1 MGSGPVDSS
10 QWLSVKEET
19 IFLHDGLIRV
29 TDLAELPS
37 EIGASEQGDAE
48 QEILT
53 FETKN
58 PVELAERLRAVCGN
72 QSNAY
77 ARLLEYRLNALRGL
91 WGAQRQLALE
101 EQQER
106 EGAGDEEALALLKR
120 QGLLQQPEQAPFT
133 SRVGLLLVFPLLQSQ
148 SRSDPALCSITAE
161 VLLGCLRDCQPL
173 SLSKEPA
180 DCLSGLESL
189 LCSWLEDPEPPKQQQ
204 PHLHRQRENAAAAL
218 VALACARGSLK
229 TFIHTVHLLQKQTDL
244 GQLPVADVLYRL
256 LLLEGGPGSP
266 SCLLGSKHNVSW
278 GFEDML
284 PAPDS
289 GAAGSESKDTDLG
302 RCLATDGLYLYTTN
316 SFGKGVSKLGS
327 GLHGTLRGFVY
338 CRNEDL
344 EPGWVV
350 FASGRLLHRPAS
362 FDTKPHQLCQV
373 IDPFTLQVCQIV
385 SMPAHHF
392 LVGNSMSTLHLCSD
406 GTYLYWIWSPASLNE
421 KTQKGHSVFMD
432 VFQLMTQSGLCEV
445 DVLQERVI
453 LTRKEGESSKC
464 LNDLLLSRMSR
475 FRASHSATLAA
486 LTGSTITNTV
496 KEEQSAVNTSCGL
509 PLKTL
514 RKTPMYVC
522 GTYLVMLASPPGV
535 SGSSATRSLF
545 GGSSSLSSL
554 KILAS
559 SLVFNLA
566 DGQFSSRADLIDAP
580 GSSLGRG
587 AQVSG
592 LGACY
597 DALNNLI
604 WTCSSDYMDQWY
616 NPGNQA
622 FHHVC
627 HRLGVSHVIKE
638 PKEEMVP
645 TCEVINQLLHH
656 VGAMCI
662 HQLNVLAASS
672 SSLPIGAFLGKQHP
686 IEVQH
691 FSSICDIMEKAMVKG
706 DTCIIRCILVVFQVV
721 FRFFNPQSEQNRESV
736 RRAGLL
742 LWQLLMAPADQIGA
756 EIQGEVCLA
765 ISSGLNTLYQGE
777 TELNNLLKLVL
788 TEGERNSGLSQLR
801 DVILNNL
808 AMQLQKNRFGS
819 DDDDHYRCS
828 SGSNIL
834 WLVSIWSHRLSDE
847 LLHCILKTVV
857 RESCLLITKC
867 QTIGKDDFQKLL
879 STVPVAS
886 PSLRYLM
893 AVQNHLLSNTVLIRP
908 DESDD
913 SDSSLQ
919 GETMKVQELQAS
931 ILSLAAKILVGCD
944 EVLETLQQVTT
955 ALIKSD
961 IVDRETRL
969 KGLEQVT
976 KATMLGHLLPVLL
989 TSLMHSNLQTLT
1001 LADALMPQLV
1011 QLVLYTSQTALLL
1024 KTQTPLF
1031 NEGATLTGGSLGP
1044 RGKLPP
1050 ADDGLRTLEEREEPG
1065 FLTGLK
1071 IPAPWAAGK
1080 TVETVHPVRDNYK
1093 FKETVHIPGA
1103 RCLYLRFD
1111 PRCSSQYDYDKLVIY
1126 AGPNTNS
1133 RKVAE
1138 YGGNTL
1144 GYGSRS
1150 VLGTGW
1156 PKDLVKVEGDTVTF
1170 SFEMRSG
1177 REHNTPDKAMWGFS
1191 CTVRAQESSEDV
1203 SGGLPFLADLALGLS
1218 VLACSMLR
1226 ILYNGP
1232 ETTREEEACQDL
1244 LCSKLLQRCQWQVEA
1259 NGAISPALTP
1269 SPSPLPLT
1277 IEEDREFTYP
1287 TDALVPPPGLVPG
1300 ACYDLPR
1307 IRLPPGIMGR
1317 LREVSGRARPQFRP
1331 SIKEVIRPDVIEE
1344 LIVSCVIKHLGLVD
1358 TLQSLVNFQYREEHA
1373 EEHDLLCK
1381 IMAETFKKINAME
1394 RQLQSVAELEQK
1406 WQNEVEEAQQG
1417 KLENNSP
1424 FFQDYHFFENKI
1436 KELELLCSLKEVP
1449 LDCSDLENVVLALR
1463 EKFFHEVTSLQQR
1476 PPTPLAKTKA
1486 LVKSLMNR
1494 TELLLHVTI
1503 APHSRS
1509 LTGTPTSTP
1518 ACKSVSD
1525 TKTMTPTVKQP
1536 VFLRSMSAP
1545 SDLEMIA
1552 NQDLEFTHGNQRR
1565 RHHPTSHRSS
1575 SFTLLQSLTIE
1586 DSRDKPTYS
1595 VLLGQ
1600 LFAFIGTTPDQAVSS
1615 SSFLSAAQTRWRR
1628 GSTRKQALVHMR
1640 ELLTAAVR
1648 VGGVTHLVGPVTM
1661 VLQGGP
1667 RIEELTCG
1675 GMVEQ
1680 VQEAF
1685 GETMTSVVSLC
1696 ARYPIACSNSIGLL
1710 CTIPYTRSE
1719 EQCLVRSGLVQL
1731 MDRLCS
1737 LSGQR
1742 DSSSNEKQTRKQKVA
1757 TMAWAAFQVLANRC
1771 IEWEKEEGGSTDAV
1785 HSGLARQVS
1794 SLLTNHLARATECCG
1809 NQAAGNDALQDVLS
1823 LLNDLSRSHIGKAI
1837 LSQPACVSKL
1847 LSLLLDQRPSP
1858 KLVLIILQL
1867 CRTALP
1873 LMSVEDCG
1881 NVALPP
1887 WSYSIHTLDAEQ
1899 QDASDPASRIA
1910 SLLLAKLADYVVP
1923 GCQTLLSPS
1932 SSEPDTS
1939 LTRSSPKSSMKTDKD
1954 VEEEGEAVDGKLSIF
1969 IHKREDQSS
1978 HEVLQPLLSS
1988 SEGRPFRL
1996 GTGANMEKVVK
2007 MDRDMTKSGSCEV
2020 VTEEAVAALRKA
2032 TKWAQSGLIVSVGP
2046 PVETLALESAGGVTT
2061 GDKKKTAQTAVCRER
2076 NSELARTDPIRPFIS
2091 GHVANSMAAEVI
2103 ALLHSLLTAPESN
2116 TAQIWTTTAEKVL
2129 SRALMY
2135 IPQLGK
2141 YAENILESGS
2151 SSGRKLAQLQAIGRQ
2166 AVAALC
2172 ALGGFKETIKIGS
2185 EVQVLGK
2192 GVMGSVG
2199 VVMSINEQEGI
2210 ATVKF
2215 PSCDYRKTC
2224 KASDILTVPISRL
2237 CTPRS
2242 EALPLYKLSIT
2253 EKVVQAVQSML
2264 LPQEGSLSIH
2274 TSLPASGDGSSPV
2287 MAAVRLLAEIRTRA
2301 CLVMAQLLEDSS
2313 FCEEFIQQCPAAV
2326 EVLNLVAQ
2334 ECSPGERLCVVEAQ
2348 CERVRMLYRDCARPP
2363 PPPLQTDRR
2372 QPKEITWCP
2381 SRVFPP
2387 VRACMFSSRLTSVTF
2402 LADPSA
2408 GGGLPRGTFIYA
2420 TSPVPVQA
2428 PSFYWEIEIVSYGD
2442 SDDDSGPIVSFGF
2455 ATEAEKRDG
2464 AWTNPVG
2471 TCLFH
2476 NNGRA
2481 VHYNGSS
2488 LLQWKSVRLDV
2499 ALLPGD
2505 VAGIGW
2511 ERSEGTPPPPG
2522 QAPKGRVYF
2531 TYCGQRLSPFL
2542 EDVAG
2547 GMWPLVHIQKKNTKI
2562 RANFGSRAFAYAEG
2576 QAHRNAADLC
2586 VDLAEEISANFE
2598 VLPFAMA
2605 SDSDNDAGAS
2615 VASDSGSHGP
2625 PCRIAAVATVQQQ
2638 YNSDSSCYYKMELS
2652 YENFVTSGPDPH
2664 PPPIADDESDDDD
2677 DDDIPREDH
2686 YALLVKAWET
2696 KVFPTI
2702 RRRFRNEAERK
2713 SGLDQ
2718 IKGALQLGM
2727 VDIARQTVEFLYEEN
2742 GGIPRDLYLP
2752 TIEDI
2757 KDEANKFTIDK
2768 VRKGLTVVIRCPDS
2782 NNTNSTVVGTALPK
2796 FAIRG
2801 MLKTFGLHGVVLD
2814 VDSMNELVQ
2823 VETYLR
2829 SEGVL
2834 VRYWYPI
2841 EMLERPPAG
2850 SRRTA
2855 ANGLVSLDSSNIQ
2868 IHRLELL
2875 RCEGALAR
2883 LYCRMALLNIFAPK
2897 SPHTFTRLFHIP
2909 AVRDIT
2915 LEHLQLLSNQLLAP
2929 PLPDGTISSSSIL
2942 LAQSLLHNL
2951 QSQNCSPTDLFYQG
2965 NAQII
2970 REWLTVA
2977 ITRALHQGEESL
2989 LELTKQICS
2998 FLQNAPEQFTS
3009 EEFPISESK
3018 VSMDVNFPGAAFVV
3032 VSCKESQLGCRKDS
3046 SLYKAPWVRVM
3057 VYGLGHKVRR
3067 NGQLNLMEA
3076 VCYPLDA
3083 SPSNTGLTPPPT
3095 TNQYPSV
3102 IIPTD
3107 KVHIK
3112 LGVSPPPGTV
3122 LVLHSLPLE
3131 FPLAMAFAEQ
3141 LLTWTMGE
3149 TSECSEDEPDTVP
3162 PSVLLQVVELLGGL
3176 LWSTDLAP
3184 CIKELTFHLLAE
3196 LLREVHHLEQ
3206 RRNPSGLSN
3215 SIALLLNPCLA
3226 VLMALQTE
3234 LRKLYDRETQGW
3246 AAAGGGAGGGGSSA
3260 AGGALALGT
3269 EQGRFSTYFHALME
3283 VCLAVAEV
3291 TLPLNVSGTAIGALS
3306 SSSAPNLSDSSSS
3319 SSSSPGQTPQ
3329 SPSLLSKRKKV
3340 KMKRDRTAA
3349 AVAAA
3354 AASGKRSGTSAGGGR
3369 LSESDSALLN
3379 MAGGKPE
3386 DMLWFHRGLTLLMIL
3401 RHLTNKD
3408 PQGLGVTSDAV
3419 TDACQALVGP
3429 TAHSRL
3435 LVLSGIPTHLEEA
3448 VVRSAIRRACNAH
3461 GGLFKDEIF
3470 IPLQDEDPKKP
3481 KGGGVAAPDGK
3492 VHPETERPPSTGG
3505 NESPDSSSSVTPAM
3519 SVSAS
3524 ASTSQTSI
3532 CSSSQGVSRTASE
3545 LSVDQELLNAPAATA
3560 AAAAATVVPTQQGA
3574 LDPHTVSSQESLDI
3588 SLCSTGSL
3596 GSLGSLGEPLDSVD
3610 TASVSDGGSMY
3621 TVTSL
3626 DNNAVMARPIKG
3638 YAVIEVRSRAKVEK
3652 IRASLFNSSDLIGL
3666 SSLEGEDELM
3676 EITNEEILT
3685 ASSVNQSLFDTQGSS
3700 ALEDYFMDK
3709 SLRGDKLVPGVRD
3722 VLTDIFKS
3730 CVHSEQMLSLTPA
3743 KPVKV
3748 SDIYLSKEQI
3758 SSQTPG
3764 NLLHVFFTNVRP
3776 PKKLLEDQLTQILR
3790 KYGAPK
3796 PNKSKYSKA
3805 GKEQHPSKVVSTKR
3819 PITKPPTKEK
3829 SVLNSVRTALSE
3841 KKPVLKPKS
3850 PEKSRPEDKDVDKSP
3865 AKKQEVPEEKYLTLE
3880 GFHKFAVDRAKQDIR
3895 SVWRAILACGYD
3907 LHFERCTCIDTRHA
3921 QKACKKW
3928 TLEMDVAL
3936 VQYINRLCRHLAITP
3951 SRLHP
3956 HEVYLDPAD
3965 TADPRVACL
3974 IGVPVESLRLRF
3986 ALLQSLNNTLESF
3999 FLPLVE
4005 LRQTLTYQNSIAA
4018 LLREAK
4024 GLVFYD
4030 TKVMVMNRVLNAT
4043 VQRTADH
4050 AAPEIT
4056 LDPLEIVGGEVRSSE
4071 NTYFCQAARQLSCVP
4086 SSQLCVKLASG
4097 GDPTYAFN
4105 IRFTGEE
4112 VHGTSG
4118 SFRHFLWQV
4127 CKELQS
4133 SALSLLLPCPSSAAN
4148 RNKGKHILT
4157 PCPISYAEE
4166 QLLHFFGQLLGIAI
4180 RADVPLPLDLLGSF
4194 WKGLVGE
4201 PLDPDVDLQEADLLT
4216 YNYIRKFENIND
4228 EAELETLCAEISS
4241 QHHSGESPDSP
4252 SRPCCTFTYFSMTG
4266 EEVELCPG
4274 GRNLTVS
4281 WENKDMYGRAVRA
4294 LRLRE
4299 LQNTECMTA
4308 VRAGL
4313 ASIIP
4318 LQLLTLLSPLE
4329 LELRTCGLPYINLE
4343 FLKAHTMY
4351 QVGLMETDQHIE
4363 FFWTALEMFTQEEL
4377 CKFIKFACNQE
4388 RIPFTCPCRDGG
4400 PDTAHVPPYP
4410 MKIAPP
4416 DGVAGSPDSRYI
4428 RVETCMFMVK
4438 LPQYSSL
4445 DVMLEKLRYAI
4456 HYREDPLSG

>member
-1 MGSGPVDSS
+1 MGSPAAASAAAATDSA

-37 EIGASEQGDAE
+37 EIVGVAEPGDTE
-48 QEILT
+48 LEILT

-58 PVELAERLRAVCGN
+58 PTELAERLRSVCGN

-91 WGAQRQLALE
+91 WNAQRQLALE
-101 EQQER
+101 EQHDR
-106 EGAGDEEALALLKR
+106 ESSGDEEALALLKR

-133 SRVGLLLVFPLLQSQ
+133 SRMGLLLVFPLIQSQ
-148 SRSDPALCSITAE
+148 SRTDPSLCNITAE
-161 VLLGCLRDCQPL
+161 VLLNCLRDCQPL
-173 SLSKEPA
+173 SLTKEPA
-180 DCLSGLESL
+180 DCLNGIESL
-189 LCSWLEDPEPPKQQQ
+189 LCSWLEETSASGQQIPYKQK
-204 PHLHRQRENAAAAL
+204 ENAAAAL

-229 TFIHTVHLLQKQTDL
+229 TFVHTVHLLQKQTDL
-244 GQLPVADVLYRL
+244 GSLPVADVLYRL

-266 SCLLGSKHNVSW
+266 SCLLGGKHIVSW

-284 PAPDS
+284 PAPDANS
-289 GAAGSESKDTDLG
+289 SSSSENKDADLG
-302 RCLATDGLYLYTTN
+302 RCLAADGLYLYTTN
-316 SFGKGVSKLGS
+316 SVGRGISKLGS

-338 CRNEDL
+338 CRNEEL
-344 EPGWVV
+344 ETGWVA
-350 FASGRLLHRPAS
+350 FGNNKLLHRPVS
-362 FDTKPHQLCQV
+362 FDNKPHSLFQV
-373 IDPFTLQVCQIV
+373 VDQHTLQVCQIIP
-385 SMPAHHF
+385 MPVNHF
-392 LVGNSMSTLHLCSD
+392 PVGSTMTTVHLSSD
-406 GTYLYWIWSPASLNE
+406 GTYFYWIWSPASLNE
-421 KTQKGHSVFMD
+421 KTPKGHSVFMD
-432 VFQLMTQSGLCEV
+432 IFELIVENGICIANP
-445 DVLQERVI
+445 LQERII
-453 LTRKEGESSKC
+453 LMRKEGESAKSI
-464 LNDLLLSRMSR
+464 NEMLLSRLSR
-475 FRASHSATLAA
+475 YRASPSATLAA
-486 LTGSTITNTV
+486 LTGSTISNTL
-496 KEEQSAVNTSCGL
+496 KEDQAAANTSCGL
-509 PLKTL
+509 PLKML
-514 RKTPMYVC
+514 RKTPIYTC
-522 GTYLVMLASPPGV
+522 GTYLVMLVPPPGG

-545 GGSSSLSSL
+545 GGTSALSSL

-559 SLVFNLA
+559 SLVFNIS
-566 DGQFSSRADLIDAP
+566 DGQFTSRADLIDAA

-587 AQVSG
+587 ALVPG

-597 DALNNLI
+597 DTMNNMI
-604 WTCSSDYMDQWY
+604 WTCSNDYIDQWC

-622 FHHVC
+622 FHCVC
-627 HRLGVSHVIKE
+627 QRLGVSHIITE
-638 PKEEMVP
+638 PKGDA
-645 TCEVINQLLHH
+645 TTTNEVINQLLHH

-662 HQLNVLAASS
+662 HQLNLLAASNNI
-672 SSLPIGAFLGKQHP
+672 PITNFLGKQHP
-686 IEVQH
+686 IEAH
-691 FSSICDIMEKAMVKG
+691 HLSSICDIMEKAMVNG

-721 FRFFNPQSEQNRESV
+721 FKFFFSPQTERNRDIV
-736 RRAGLL
+736 RRSGLL
-742 LWQLLMAPADQIGA
+742 LWQLLMAPRDQICA
-756 EIQGEVCLA
+756 EIQKEVCLA
-765 ISSGLNTLYQGE
+765 ISSGLNILYPGE
-777 TELNNLLKLVL
+777 IEINNLLKLVL

-801 DVILNNL
+801 DVILTNL
-808 AMQLQKNRFGS
+808 AEQLQNNRFGS
-819 DDDDHYRCS
+819 EDDDHYRL
-828 SGSNIL
+828 N
-834 WLVSIWSHRLSDE
+834 DE
-847 LLHCILKTVV
+847 LLHYILKIVV
-857 RESCLLITKC
+857 RESCVLITKC
-867 QTIGKDDFQKLL
+867 QTVSKDDFQRLL
-879 STVPVAS
+879 STVPAAS
-886 PSLRYLM
+886 SCLRYLM
-893 AVQNHLLSNTVLIRP
+893 AVQNHLLSNTILIKP
-908 DESDD
+908 DENDD

-919 GETMKVQELQAS
+919 GETLKVQELKTS
-931 ILSLAAKILVGCD
+931 ILSLATQILMGCD
-944 EVLETLQQVTT
+944 EVLEMLQQVTT
-955 ALIKSD
+955 ALINSD
-961 IVDRETRL
+961 ISDREQRL
-969 KGLEQVT
+969 KGLEQIT

-989 TSLMHSNLQTLT
+989 TSLMHPNLQTLT
-1001 LADALMPQLV
+1001 MADALMPQLV

-1024 KTQTPLF
+1024 KTQSPVFSELNSSPT
-1031 NEGATLTGGSLGP
+1031 GASEQK
-1044 RGKLPP
+1044 GKLLP
-1050 ADDGLRTLEEREEPG
+1050 DERMLEEKEEPG

-1111 PRCSSQYDYDKLVIY
+1111 NRCSSQYDYDKLVIY

-1177 REHNTPDKAMWGFS
+1177 REHNTPDKAMWGFA

-1203 SGGLPFLADLALGLS
+1203 SGGLPFLVDLALGLS

-1232 ETTREEEACQDL
+1232 EITKDEETCQEL
-1244 LCSKLLQRCQWQVEA
+1244 LRSKLLQRCQWQVEA
-1259 NGAISPALTP
+1259 NGVISPALTP

-1277 IEEDREFTYP
+1277 IDEDREFTYP
-1287 TDALVPPPGLVPG
+1287 SDVLVPPVGH
-1300 ACYDLPR
+1300 YFDLPR
-1307 IRLPPGIMGR
+1307 IRLPPGIMIK
-1317 LREVSGRARPQFRP
+1317 LREISGRARPQFRP
-1331 SIKEVIRPDVIEE
+1331 SIKEVIQPEVMEE
-1344 LIVSCVIKHLGLVD
+1344 MVVSCVIKHLNLVD
-1358 TLQSLVNFQYREEHA
+1358 ALQSLINFQYQEEHA
-1373 EEHDLLCK
+1373 EEYDLLCK
-1381 IMAETFKKINAME
+1381 IMGETFKKLNAME

-1406 WQNEVEEAQQG
+1406 WQNEVDDAMHG
-1417 KLENNSP
+1417 KLENNVP
-1424 FFQDYHFFENKI
+1424 FFYDYHFNESKM
-1436 KELELLCSLKEVP
+1436 KELELLCSMKEVSF
-1449 LDCSDLENVVLALR
+1449 DGSDLENVVLALR
-1463 EKFFHEVTSLQQR
+1463 EKFFQEVNSLIQKSSH
-1476 PPTPLAKTKA
+1476 PLAKTKA

-1494 TELLLHVTI
+1494 AELLLHVTI
-1503 APHSRS
+1503 AAQSGITRS
-1509 LTGTPTSTP
+1509 ISGTPTETP
-1518 ACKSVSD
+1518 ACKSASE
-1525 TKTMTPTVKQP
+1525 TKVISHAVRQP

-1545 SDLEMIA
+1545 SDLEMIG
-1552 NQDLEFTHGNQRR
+1552 NEDLEFARSSQRR
-1565 RHHPTSHRSS
+1565 RHVTSHRSS

-1586 DSRDKPTYS
+1586 DSKDKPTYS

-1600 LFAFIGTTPDQAVSS
+1600 LFAFIGTNPDQAVSS
-1615 SSFLSAAQTRWRR
+1615 SSFLLAAQTRWRR
-1628 GSTRKQALVHMR
+1628 GNTRKQALVHMR

-1696 ARYPIACSNSIGLL
+1696 ARYPIACANSIGLL

-1719 EQCLVRSGLVQL
+1719 EKCLVRSGLVQL

-1737 LSGQR
+1737 LSSQTE
-1742 DSSSNEKQTRKQKVA
+1742 SSSNEKQTKKQKVA

-1771 IEWEKEEGGSTDAV
+1771 VEWEKEEGGSTEAV

-1867 CRTALP
+1867 CRAALP

-1881 NVALPP
+1881 NVELPP
-1887 WSYSIHTLDAEQ
+1887 WSYSVPSLNSEQ
-1899 QDASDPASRIA
+1899 DDPSDPASKIA

-1923 GCQTLLSPS
+1923 GCQTVLSPTA
-1932 SSEPDTS
+1932 SEPDTA
-1939 LTRSSPKSSMKTDKD
+1939 LAKASPKNSIKGDKD
-1954 VEEEGEAVDGKLSIF
+1954 PGEESEAVDGKLSIF

-2007 MDRDMTKSGSCEV
+2007 MDRDMTKSGCCEV
-2020 VTEEAVAALRKA
+2020 ITEEAAAALRKA

-2046 PVETLALESAGGVTT
+2046 PIETVNPETTSGLST
-2061 GDKKKTAQTAVCRER
+2061 GDKKKTAQTSICRER
-2076 NSELARTDPIRPFIS
+2076 NSELARTDPVRPFIS

-2103 ALLHSLLTAPESN
+2103 ALLHSLLMAPESN
-2116 TAQIWTTTAEKVL
+2116 AAQIWTTTAEKVL

-2141 YAENILESGS
+2141 YAESILENGS
-2151 SSGRKLAQLQAIGRQ
+2151 SSGRKLAKLQRIARQ

-2185 EVQVLGK
+2185 EVQVLGR
-2192 GVMGSVG
+2192 GIAGSIG
-2199 VVMSINEQEGI
+2199 VVASINEQEGI

-2215 PSCDYRKTC
+2215 PPTNVDGRKTSQ
-2224 KASDILTVPISRL
+2224 ASDTLTIPLSRL
-2237 CTPRS
+2237 CVPRS
-2242 EALPLYKLSIT
+2242 EALPLHKLSIT

-2274 TSLPASGDGSSPV
+2274 TSLPATGDGSTPV
-2287 MAAVRLLAEIRTRA
+2287 MAVVRLLAEIRTRA
-2301 CLVMAQLLEDSS
+2301 CLVMAQLLEDSL

-2334 ECSPGERLCVVEAQ
+2334 ECSPGERLLVVEMQ
-2348 CERVRMLYRDCARPP
+2348 CERLRMLYRDCARPP
-2363 PPPLQTDRR
+2363 PPPLQADRR
-2372 QPKEITWCP
+2372 QPKEITWSP

-2387 VRACMFSSRLTSVTF
+2387 VRACMFSSHLTAVTF

-2442 SDDDSGPIVSFGF
+2442 TDDDTGPIVSFGF

-2499 ALLPGD
+2499 TLSPGD

-2511 ERSEGTPPPPG
+2511 ERTEGTPPPPG
-2522 QAPKGRVYF
+2522 QPAKGRVYF
-2531 TYCGQRLSPFL
+2531 TYCGQRLGPYL
-2542 EDVAG
+2542 EDVSG
-2547 GMWPLVHIQKKNTKI
+2547 GMWPVVHIQKKNTKV
-2562 RANFGSRAFAYAEG
+2562 RANFGSRQFAYAEG

-2586 VDLAEEISANFE
+2586 IDLAEEISANFE
-2598 VLPFAMA
+2598 ALPFAMA
-2605 SDSDNDAGAS
+2605 SDSDNDAGTS
-2615 VASDSGSHGP
+2615 IASDPGTHGP
-2625 PCRIAAVATVQQQ
+2625 PCRIAAVATAQQQ
-2638 YNSDSSCYYKMELS
+2638 YDSDTSCHYKMELS
-2652 YENFVTSGPDPH
+2652 YENFITSGPDPH

-2768 VRKGLTVVIRCPDS
+2768 VRKGLTVVTRSPDS
-2782 NNTNSTVVGTALPK
+2782 NNVASNAVGTALPK

-2814 VDSMNELVQ
+2814 VDSVNELVQ

-2841 EMLERPPAG
+2841 DMLERPPAG
-2850 SRRTA
+2850 YRRTA
-2855 ANGLVSLDSSNIQ
+2855 TNGLVTLDNTNIQ
-2868 IHRLELL
+2868 IHRELL
-2875 RCEGALAR
+2875 RSEAALAK

-2897 SPHTFTRLFHIP
+2897 SPHMFTRLFHIP
-2909 AVRDIT
+2909 AIRDIT

-2942 LAQSLLHNL
+2942 LAQSLQHCIH
-2951 QSQNCSPTDLFYQG
+2951 SQNCAATDLFYQG
-2965 NAQII
+2965 NSQAI

-2977 ITRALHQGEESL
+2977 ITRTLHQGEESL
-2989 LELTKQICS
+2989 LDLTKQICS
-2998 FLQNAPEQFTS
+2998 FLQTAPEQFPA

-3018 VSMDVNFPGAAFVV
+3018 VNMDVNFPGAAFVI
-3032 VSCKESQLGCRKDS
+3032 VSCKESQSGFRKDS
-3046 SLYKAPWVRVM
+3046 SLYKAPWARVL
-3057 VYGLGHKVRR
+3057 VYGLGHKVKR
-3067 NGQLNLMEA
+3067 NGQLNLIEA
-3076 VCYPLDA
+3076 VCYPRDA
-3083 SPSNTGLTPPPT
+3083 SPTNTGLTPPPT

-3102 IIPTD
+3102 ITPTD

-3112 LGVSPPPGTV
+3112 LGVSPPPGAV

-3131 FPLAMAFAEQ
+3131 FPLAMAFTEQ
-3141 LLTWTMGE
+3141 LLTWKLEDGDGK
-3149 TSECSEDEPDTVP
+3149 SEDELDTIP
-3162 PSVLLQVVELLGGL
+3162 ASVLLQVVEFLGNF
-3176 LWSTDLAP
+3176 LWTTDMAA
-3184 CIKELTFHLLAE
+3184 CVKELIFHLLAE
-3196 LLREVHHLEQ
+3196 LLRKIHSLEQ
-3206 RRNPSGLSN
+3206 KKNPAGLSS
-3215 SIALLLNPCLA
+3215 SIALQLNPCLA
-3226 VLMALQTE
+3226 MLMALQSE
-3234 LRKLYDRETQGW
+3234 LHKLYDEETQNWVSGN
-3246 AAAGGGAGGGGSSA
+3246 ACGGSGVGVA
-3260 AGGALALGT
+3260 D
-3269 EQGRFSTYFHALME
+3269 QGRFSTYFHALME

-3291 TLPLNVSGTAIGALS
+3291 TLPINMSVTANVMS
-3306 SSSAPNLSDSSSS
+3306 STSAPNLSDSSSS

-3340 KMKRDRTAA
+3340 KMKREKTSS
-3349 AVAAA
+3349 
-3354 AASGKRSGTSAGGGR
+3354 SGKRSSSRAAETDAAILSIGG
-3369 LSESDSALLN
+3369 S
-3379 MAGGKPE
+3379 KPE
-3386 DMLWFHRGLTLLMIL
+3386 DMLWFHRALTLLIIL
-3401 RHLTNKD
+3401 RHLTKKD
-3408 PQGLGVTSDAV
+3408 PQGLGVTNDAV
-3419 TDACQALVGP
+3419 ADACQALVGP

-3435 LVLSGIPTHLEEA
+3435 LVISGIPTHLEENT
-3448 VVRSAIRRACNAH
+3448 VRSAIRKACNAH
-3461 GGLFKDEIF
+3461 GGVFKDEIY
-3470 IPLQDEDPKKP
+3470 IPLQEEDPKKI
-3481 KGGGVAAPDGK
+3481 KDKAEGG
-3492 VHPETERPPSTGG
+3492 ECRTELEKPIVS
-3505 NESPDSSSSVTPAM
+3505 SSADSLDISSSSSVTPAM

-3524 ASTSQTSI
+3524 ASTSQASL
-3532 CSSSQGVSRTASE
+3532 CSSQGISRTVSDI
-3545 LSVDQELLNAPAATA
+3545 SVDQFQAGLELAIPPGL
-3560 AAAAATVVPTQQGA
+3560 
-3574 LDPHTVSSQESLDI
+3574 LEPHVVSSQESLDL
-3588 SLCSTGSL
+3588 SHCSTGSL
-3596 GSLGSLGEPLDSVD
+3596 GSLGSLGEPLDNVEA
-3610 TASVSDGGSMY
+3610 ASVSDVGSMY

-3626 DNNAVMARPIKG
+3626 DNQPLLSRPIKG
-3638 YAVIEVRSRAKVEK
+3638 FAVVEIRSRAKIEK

-3666 SSLEGEDELM
+3666 SSLDGEDELM
-3676 EITNEEILT
+3676 EMSTEEILT
-3685 ASSVNQSLFDTQGSS
+3685 VSTVNQSLFDTQGSP
-3700 ALEDYFMDK
+3700 ALEDYFNDK
-3709 SLRGDKLVPGVRD
+3709 SIKGEKLVPGARE
-3722 VLTDIFKS
+3722 VLTEIFKS

-3743 KPVKV
+3743 KPIKV
-3748 SDIYLSKEQI
+3748 ADIYLSKEQI
-3758 SSQTPG
+3758 NSQTPG

-3776 PKKLLEDQLTQILR
+3776 PKKVLEDQLTQILR
-3790 KYGAPK
+3790 KYGVPK
-3796 PNKSKYSKA
+3796 PKFDKSKYNKA
-3805 GKEQHPSKVVSTKR
+3805 GKEQHPVKVVSTKR
-3819 PITKPPTKEK
+3819 PVTKPPTKEK
-3829 SVLNSVRTALSE
+3829 SVLNSVSRTALSE
-3841 KKPVLKPKS
+3841 KKPTVKPKS
-3850 PEKSRPEDKDVDKSP
+3850 PEKSKPEEKDPEKSP
-3865 AKKQEVPEEKYLTLE
+3865 TKKQEVPEEKYLTLD
-3880 GFHKFAVDRAKQDIR
+3880 GFHRFVVDRSKQDIR
-3895 SVWRAILACGYD
+3895 SVWRAILSCGYD
-3907 LHFERCTCIDTRHA
+3907 LHFERCACIDARHA
-3921 QKACKKW
+3921 QKASRKW

-3951 SRLHP
+3951 ARLHP

-3965 TADPRVACL
+3965 AADPRISCL
-3974 IGVPVESLRLRF
+3974 LNVPVESLRLRF
-3986 ALLQSLNNTLESF
+3986 ALLQSLNTTLETF

-4005 LRQTLTYQNSIAA
+4005 LRQTEMYANSIAA
-4018 LLREAK
+4018 LLQEAK
-4024 GLVFYD
+4024 GLIFYD
-4030 TKVMVMNRVLNAT
+4030 TKVTVMNRVLNAT

-4056 LDPLEIVGGEVRSSE
+4056 LDPLEIVGGEIRSSE
-4071 NTYFCQAARQLSCVP
+4071 NSYFCQAARQLACVP

-4133 SALSLLLPCPSSAAN
+4133 SLLSLLLLCPSSAVN
-4148 RNKGKHILT
+4148 KNKGKYILT
-4157 PCPISYAEE
+4157 PSPITYAEE
-4166 QLLHFFGQLLGIAI
+4166 QLFHFFGQLLGIAI
-4180 RADVPLPLDLLGSF
+4180 RADVPLPLDLLPSF
-4194 WKGLVGE
+4194 WKTLVGQ
-4201 PLDPDVDLQEADLLT
+4201 PLDPDVDLQEADILT
-4216 YNYIRKFENIND
+4216 YNYVKKFENIND
-4228 EAELETLCAEISS
+4228 ETELEALCAEIAS
-4241 QHHSGESPDSP
+4241 QHLATESPDCP
-4252 SRPCCTFTYFSMTG
+4252 NKPYCKFTYLTMTG
-4266 EEVELCPG
+4266 EEVELCPR
-4274 GRNLTVS
+4274 GRHIPVG
-4281 WENKDMYGRAVRA
+4281 WENKDVYATAIRS
-4294 LRLRE
+4294 LRMRE
-4299 LQNTECMTA
+4299 LQTPECMTA

-4313 ASIIP
+4313 GSIIP
-4318 LQLLTLLSPLE
+4318 LQLLTTLTPLE
-4329 LELRTCGLPYINLE
+4329 MELRTCGLPYINLE

-4363 FFWTALEMFTQEEL
+4363 FFWSALEMFTQEEL

-4388 RIPFTCPCRDGG
+4388 RIPFTCPCKDGG

-4416 DGVAGSPDSRYI
+4416 DGAAGSPDSRYI
-4428 RVETCMFMVK
+4428 RVETCMFMIK

-4445 DVMLEKLRYAI
+4445 DIMLEKLRYAI

>member
-1 MGSGPVDSS
+1 M
-10 QWLSVKEET
+10 
-19 IFLHDGLIRV
+19 
-29 TDLAELPS
+29 
-37 EIGASEQGDAE
+37 
-48 QEILT
+48 
-53 FETKN
+53 
-58 PVELAERLRAVCGN
+58 
-72 QSNAY
+72 
-77 ARLLEYRLNALRGL
+77 
-91 WGAQRQLALE
+91 
-101 EQQER
+101 
-106 EGAGDEEALALLKR
+106 
-120 QGLLQQPEQAPFT
+120 
-133 SRVGLLLVFPLLQSQ
+133 GLLLVFPLIQSQ
-148 SRSDPALCSITAE
+148 SRTDPSLCNITAE
-161 VLLGCLRDCQPL
+161 VLLNCLRDCQPL
-173 SLSKEPA
+173 SLTKEPA
-180 DCLSGLESL
+180 DCLNGIEAL
-189 LCSWLEDPEPPKQQQ
+189 LCSWLEETSDTGRHIPQKQK
-204 PHLHRQRENAAAAL
+204 ENAAAAL

-229 TFIHTVHLLQKQTDL
+229 TFVHTVHLLQKQTDL
-244 GQLPVADVLYRL
+244 GSLPVADVLYRL

-266 SCLLGSKHNVSW
+266 SCLLGGKHIVSW
-278 GFEDML
+278 GYEDML
-284 PAPDS
+284 PAPES
-289 GAAGSESKDTDLG
+289 NTGSSSENKDADLG
-302 RCLATDGLYLYTTN
+302 RCLTADGLYLYTTN
-316 SFGKGVSKLGS
+316 SAGRGVSKLGS

-338 CRNEDL
+338 CRNEELD
-344 EPGWVV
+344 PGWVA
-350 FASGRLLHRPAS
+350 FGSGCLLHRPVS
-362 FDTKPHQLCQV
+362 FDNKPHSLFQV
-373 IDPFTLQVCQIV
+373 IDQNTLQVCQTV
-385 SMPAHHF
+385 PMPANH
-392 LVGNSMSTLHLCSD
+392 LPVGSTMSTVHLSSD
-406 GTYLYWIWSPASLNE
+406 GTYFYWIWSPASLNE
-421 KTQKGHSVFMD
+421 KTPKGHSVFMD
-432 VFQLMTQSGLCEV
+432 IFELVVENGV
-445 DVLQERVI
+445 YVAHPLQERTI
-453 LTRKEGESSKC
+453 LMRKEGESAKSI
-464 LNDLLLSRMSR
+464 NEMLLSRLSR
-475 FRASHSATLAA
+475 YRASPSATLAA
-486 LTGSTITNTV
+486 LTGSTISNTL
-496 KEEQSAVNTSCGL
+496 KEDQAANTSCGL
-509 PLKTL
+509 PLKML
-514 RKTPMYVC
+514 RKTPIYTC
-522 GTYLVMLASPPGV
+522 GTYLVMLVPPPGG

-545 GGSSSLSSL
+545 GGTSGLSSL

-559 SLVFNLA
+559 SLVYNIS
-566 DGQFSSRADLIDAP
+566 DGQFTSRADLIDAA

-587 AQVSG
+587 ALVPG

-597 DALNNLI
+597 DTVNNML
-604 WTCSSDYMDQWY
+604 WTCSNDYIDQWC

-622 FHHVC
+622 FHYVC
-627 HRLGVSHVIKE
+627 QRLGVSHVITE
-638 PKEEMVP
+638 PKEEAI
-645 TCEVINQLLHH
+645 TTNEVINQLLHH

-662 HQLNVLAASS
+662 HQLNLLATNPN
-672 SSLPIGAFLGKQHP
+672 LPITSVLGKQHP
-686 IEVQH
+686 IEAH
-691 FSSICDIMEKAMVKG
+691 HLSSICDIMEKAMVNG

-721 FRFFNPQSEQNRESV
+721 FKFFFSPQTERNRDII
-736 RRAGLL
+736 RRSGLL
-742 LWQLLMAPADQIGA
+742 LWQLLMAPKDHICP
-756 EIQGEVCLA
+756 EIQKEVCLA
-765 ISSGLNTLYQGE
+765 ISSGLNILYPGE
-777 TELNNLLKLVL
+777 TEINNLLKLVL

-801 DVILNNL
+801 DVILTNL
-808 AMQLQKNRFGS
+808 AEQLQNNRFGS
-819 DDDDHYRCS
+819 EDDDHYRL
-828 SGSNIL
+828 N
-834 WLVSIWSHRLSDE
+834 DE
-847 LLHCILKTVV
+847 LLHYILKIVV
-857 RESCLLITKC
+857 RESCILITKC
-867 QTIGKDDFQKLL
+867 QTVSKDDFQKLL
-879 STVPVAS
+879 STVPAAS
-886 PSLRYLM
+886 SCLRYLM
-893 AVQNHLLSNTVLIRP
+893 AVQNHLLSNTVLIKP
-908 DESDD
+908 DENDD
-913 SDSSLQ
+913 SDNSLQ
-919 GETMKVQELQAS
+919 GETLKVQELKVS
-931 ILSLAAKILVGCD
+931 ILALATQILTGCD
-944 EVLETLQQVTT
+944 EVLEMLQQVTT
-955 ALIKSD
+955 ALINSD
-961 IVDRETRL
+961 IADREQRL

-989 TSLMHSNLQTLT
+989 TSLMHPNLQTLT
-1001 LADALMPQLV
+1001 MADALMPQLV

-1024 KTQTPLF
+1024 KTQCPVF
-1031 NEGATLTGGSLGP
+1031 AEMGCSPCGASDQKGRLVP
-1044 RGKLPP
+1044 
-1050 ADDGLRTLEEREEPG
+1050 DDRMLEEKEEPG

-1111 PRCSSQYDYDKLVIY
+1111 SRCSSQYDYDKSNSIFSVLKLVIY

-1177 REHNTPDKAMWGFS
+1177 REHNTPDKAMWGFA

-1203 SGGLPFLADLALGLS
+1203 SGGLPFLVDLALGLS

-1232 ETTREEEACQDL
+1232 EITKEEEACQEL
-1244 LCSKLLQRCQWQVEA
+1244 LRSKLLQRCQWQVEA
-1259 NGAISPALTP
+1259 NGVISPALTP

-1287 TDALVPPPGLVPG
+1287 ADVLVPPIGS
-1300 ACYDLPR
+1300 YFDLPR
-1307 IRLPPGIMGR
+1307 IRLPPGIMIK
-1317 LREVSGRARPQFRP
+1317 LREISGRARPQFRP
-1331 SIKEVIRPDVIEE
+1331 SIKEVIQPDVMEE
-1344 LIVSCVIKHLGLVD
+1344 MVVSCVIKHLNLVD
-1358 TLQSLVNFQYREEHA
+1358 ALQSLINFQYQEEHA
-1373 EEHDLLCK
+1373 EEYDLLCK
-1381 IMAETFKKINAME
+1381 IMGETFKKLNAME

-1406 WQNEVEEAQQG
+1406 WQSEVDEAVQG
-1417 KLENNSP
+1417 KLENNMP
-1424 FFQDYHFFENKI
+1424 FFYDYHFNENKM
-1436 KELELLCSLKEVP
+1436 KDLELLCSMKEVSF
-1449 LDCSDLENVVLALR
+1449 DGNDLENMVLSLR
-1463 EKFFHEVTSLQQR
+1463 EKFLQEVNSLIQK
-1476 PPTPLAKTKA
+1476 PSHPLAKTKT

-1494 TELLLHVTI
+1494 AELLLHVTI
-1503 APHSRS
+1503 AAQSGLTRS
-1509 LTGTPTSTP
+1509 ISGTPAETP
-1518 ACKSVSD
+1518 ACKSASE
-1525 TKTMTPTVKQP
+1525 TKVLSPAVRQP

-1545 SDLEMIA
+1545 SDLEMIG
-1552 NQDLEFTHGNQRR
+1552 NEDLEFTRANQRR
-1565 RHHPTSHRSS
+1565 RHVTSHRSS
-1575 SFTLLQSLTIE
+1575 SFTLLQSLAIE

-1600 LFAFIGTTPDQAVSS
+1600 LFAFIGTNPDQAVSS
-1615 SSFLSAAQTRWRR
+1615 SSFLLAAQTRWRR
-1628 GSTRKQALVHMR
+1628 GNTRKQALMHMR

-1696 ARYPIACSNSIGLL
+1696 ARYPIACANSIGLL

-1719 EQCLVRSGLVQL
+1719 EKCLVRSGLVQL

-1737 LSGQR
+1737 LSSQTE
-1742 DSSSNEKQTRKQKVA
+1742 SSCSEKQTKKQKVA

-1771 IEWEKEEGGSTDAV
+1771 VEWEKEEGGSTEAV

-1867 CRTALP
+1867 CRAALP

-1881 NVALPP
+1881 NVELPP
-1887 WSYSIHTLDAEQ
+1887 WSYSVPSLNSEQ
-1899 QDASDPASRIA
+1899 EDPSDPASKIA

-1923 GCQTLLSPS
+1923 GCQTVLSPTA
-1932 SSEPDTS
+1932 SEPDTT
-1939 LTRSSPKSSMKTDKD
+1939 LTKSSPKNSLKGDKD
-1954 VEEEGEAVDGKLSIF
+1954 PGEESEAVDGKLSIF

-2007 MDRDMTKSGSCEV
+2007 MDRDMTKGGCCEV
-2020 VTEEAVAALRKA
+2020 ITEEAAAALRKA
-2032 TKWAQSGLIVSVGP
+2032 TKWAQSGLIVSIGP
-2046 PVETLALESAGGVTT
+2046 PVESVNPETVSGLST
-2061 GDKKKTAQTAVCRER
+2061 GDKKKTAQTSICRER
-2076 NSELARTDPIRPFIS
+2076 NSELARTDPVRPFIS

-2116 TAQIWTTTAEKVL
+2116 AAQIWTTTAEKVL

-2141 YAENILESGS
+2141 YAESILENGS
-2151 SSGRKLAQLQAIGRQ
+2151 SSGRKLAKLQRIARQ

-2185 EVQVLGK
+2185 EVQVLGR
-2192 GVMGSVG
+2192 GISGSIG
-2199 VVMSINEQEGI
+2199 VVASINEQEGI
-2210 ATVKF
+2210 ATVRF
-2215 PSCDYRKTC
+2215 PPIDCRKTSQ
-2224 KASDILTVPISRL
+2224 ASDTLTIPLSRL
-2237 CTPRS
+2237 CVPRS
-2242 EALPLYKLSIT
+2242 EALPLHKLSIT

-2274 TSLPASGDGSSPV
+2274 TSLPATGDGSAPV
-2287 MAAVRLLAEIRTRA
+2287 MAVVRLLAEIRTRA

-2334 ECSPGERLCVVEAQ
+2334 ECSAGERLAVVEVQ
-2348 CERVRMLYRDCARPP
+2348 CERLRMLYRDCARPP
-2363 PPPLQTDRR
+2363 PPPLQADRR
-2372 QPKEITWCP
+2372 QPKEITWNP

-2387 VRACMFSSRLTSVTF
+2387 VRACMFSSHLTSVTF

-2420 TSPVPVQA
+2420 TSPLPVQA

-2442 SDDDSGPIVSFGF
+2442 TDDDTGPIVSFGF

-2499 ALLPGD
+2499 TLSPGD

-2511 ERSEGTPPPPG
+2511 ERTEGTPPPPG
-2522 QAPKGRVYF
+2522 QPAKGRVYF
-2531 TYCGQRLSPFL
+2531 TYCGQRLAPYL
-2542 EDVAG
+2542 EDVSG
-2547 GMWPLVHIQKKNTKI
+2547 GMWPVVHIQKKNTKT
-2562 RANFGSRAFAYAEG
+2562 RANFGSRPFAYAEG

-2586 VDLAEEISANFE
+2586 TDLAEEISANFE
-2598 VLPFAMA
+2598 ALPFAMA
-2605 SDSDNDAGAS
+2605 SDSDNDAGTS
-2615 VASDSGSHGP
+2615 IASDPGTHGP
-2625 PCRIAAVATVQQQ
+2625 PCRIAAVATAQQQ
-2638 YNSDSSCYYKMELS
+2638 YDSDTSCHYKVELS
-2652 YENFVTSGPDPH
+2652 YENFITSGPDPH

-2677 DDDIPREDH
+2677 DDDIPQEDH

-2768 VRKGLTVVIRCPDS
+2768 VRKGLTVVTRSPDS
-2782 NNTNSTVVGTALPK
+2782 NNVTSSTVGTALPK

-2814 VDSMNELVQ
+2814 VDSVNELVQ

-2841 EMLERPPAG
+2841 DMLERPPAG
-2850 SRRTA
+2850 YRRTA
-2855 ANGLVSLDSSNIQ
+2855 TNGLVTLDNTNLQ
-2868 IHRLELL
+2868 IHRELL
-2875 RCEGALAR
+2875 RCEAALAR
-2883 LYCRMALLNIFAPK
+2883 LYCRLALLSIFAPK
-2897 SPHTFTRLFHIP
+2897 LPHLFTRLFHIR

-2942 LAQSLLHNL
+2942 LAQSLQHCVRS
-2951 QSQNCSPTDLFYQG
+2951 QSCSATDLFYQG
-2965 NAQII
+2965 SSQTV
-2970 REWLTVA
+2970 REWLNVA
-2977 ITRALHQGEESL
+2977 ITRTLHQGEDSL

-2998 FLQNAPEQFTS
+2998 FLQTAPEQFPS
-3009 EEFPISESK
+3009 EEFPVTESK
-3018 VSMDVNFPGAAFVV
+3018 VNMDVNFPGAAFVV
-3032 VSCKESQLGCRKDS
+3032 VSCKESQSGFRKDS
-3046 SLYKAPWVRVM
+3046 SLYKAPWARVL
-3057 VYGLGHKVRR
+3057 VYGLGHKVKR
-3067 NGQLNLMEA
+3067 NGQLNLIEA
-3076 VCYPLDA
+3076 VCYPRDA
-3083 SPSNTGLTPPPT
+3083 SPANTGLTPPPT

-3102 IIPTD
+3102 ILSTD

-3112 LGVSPPPGTV
+3112 LGVSPPPGAV

-3141 LLTWTMGE
+3141 LLSWKSEDGE
-3149 TSECSEDEPDTVP
+3149 GKSEDEPDTIP
-3162 PSVLLQVVELLGGL
+3162 TPVLLQVVELLGNF
-3176 LWSTDLAP
+3176 LWTTDMAA
-3184 CIKELTFHLLAE
+3184 CVKELVFHLLAE
-3196 LLREVHHLEQ
+3196 LLRTVHGLEQ
-3206 RRNPSGLSN
+3206 RKRPAGLS
-3215 SIALLLNPCLA
+3215 SPIALQLNPCLA
-3226 VLMALQTE
+3226 VLMALQSE
-3234 LRKLYDRETQGW
+3234 LHKLYDEETQSWVSGSTC
-3246 AAAGGGAGGGGSSA
+3246 GGSGTVA
-3260 AGGALALGT
+3260 APD
-3269 EQGRFSTYFHALME
+3269 QGRFSTYFHALME
-3283 VCLAVAEV
+3283 GCLAVAEV
-3291 TLPLNVSGTAIGALS
+3291 TLPTNMSVTASGVTS
-3306 SSSAPNLSDSSSS
+3306 STAPNLSDSSSS

-3340 KMKRDRTAA
+3340 KMKREKASS
-3349 AVAAA
+3349 
-3354 AASGKRSGTSAGGGR
+3354 SGKRQASRSAD
-3369 LSESDSALLN
+3369 SDPALLSI
-3379 MAGGKPE
+3379 GGSKPE
-3386 DMLWFHRGLTLLMIL
+3386 DMLWFHRALTLLIIL
-3401 RHLTNKD
+3401 RHLTRKD
-3408 PQGLGVTSDAV
+3408 PQGLGVTSDAIA
-3419 TDACQALVGP
+3419 DACQALVGP

-3435 LVLSGIPTHLEEA
+3435 LVISGIPTHLDEGI
-3448 VVRSAIRRACNAH
+3448 VRGAIRKACNAH
-3461 GGLFKDEIF
+3461 GGVFKDEIY

-3481 KGGGVAAPDGK
+3481 KDKAEGSDGK
-3492 VHPETERPPSTGG
+3492 AEPEKTLGFPSTDSL
-3505 NESPDSSSSVTPAM
+3505 EVSTSSSLTPAM

-3524 ASTSQTSI
+3524 ASTSQASI
-3532 CSSSQGVSRTASE
+3532 CSSQGISQTVSD
-3545 LSVDQELLNAPAATA
+3545 LSVDPLPAGLELPIPPGL
-3560 AAAAATVVPTQQGA
+3560 
-3574 LDPHTVSSQESLDI
+3574 LEPHVVSSQESLDI

-3596 GSLGSLGEPLDSVD
+3596 GSLGSLGEPLDNAE
-3610 TASVSDGGSMY
+3610 TASVSDVGSMY
-3621 TVTSL
+3621 TATSL
-3626 DNNAVMARPIKG
+3626 DNQALAARPIKG
-3638 YAVIEVRSRAKVEK
+3638 FAVVEIRSRAKIEK
-3652 IRASLFNSSDLIGL
+3652 IRASLFNNNDLIGL
-3666 SSLEGEDELM
+3666 SSLDGEDELM
-3676 EITNEEILT
+3676 EMSTEEILT
-3685 ASSVNQSLFDTQGSS
+3685 VSVVNQSLFDTQGSPG
-3700 ALEDYFMDK
+3700 LEDYFNDK
-3709 SLRGDKLVPGVRD
+3709 SIKGEKLVPGARE
-3722 VLTDIFKS
+3722 VLTEIFKS
-3730 CVHSEQMLSLTPA
+3730 CAHSEQMLSLTPA
-3743 KPVKV
+3743 KPIKV

-3758 SSQTPG
+3758 NSQTPG
-3764 NLLHVFFTNVRP
+3764 NLLHLFFTNVRP
-3776 PKKLLEDQLTQILR
+3776 PKKVLEDQLTQILR
-3790 KYGAPK
+3790 KYGVPK
-3796 PNKSKYSKA
+3796 PKFDKSKYSKA
-3805 GKEQHPSKVVSTKR
+3805 GKEQHPVKVVSTKR
-3819 PITKPPTKEK
+3819 PITKPPAKDK
-3829 SVLNSVRTALSE
+3829 AVLNSVSRTALSE
-3841 KKPVLKPKS
+3841 KKPTVKPKS
-3850 PEKSRPEDKDVDKSP
+3850 PEKSKPDEKDPEKSP
-3865 AKKQEVPEEKYLTLE
+3865 TKKQEVPEEKYLTLE
-3880 GFHKFAVDRAKQDIR
+3880 GFHKFVVDRAKQDIR
-3895 SVWRAILACGYD
+3895 SVWRAILSCGYD
-3907 LHFERCTCIDTRHA
+3907 LHFERCACIDVRHA
-3921 QKACKKW
+3921 HKASRKW

-3936 VQYINRLCRHLAITP
+3936 VQYVNRLCRHLAITP
-3951 SRLHP
+3951 ARLHP

-3965 TADPRVACL
+3965 ATDPRVACL
-3974 IGVPVESLRLRF
+3974 LNVPSESLRLRF
-3986 ALLQSLNNTLESF
+3986 ALLQSLNTTLETF

-4005 LRQTLTYQNSIAA
+4005 LRQTPMYAHSIAA
-4018 LLREAK
+4018 LLKEAK
-4024 GLVFYD
+4024 GLIFYD
-4030 TKVMVMNRVLNAT
+4030 TKVTVMNRVLNAT

-4056 LDPLEIVGGEVRSSE
+4056 LDPLEIVGGEIRASE
-4071 NTYFCQAARQLSCVP
+4071 NSYFCQAARQLASVP

-4133 SALSLLLPCPSSAAN
+4133 SSLSLLLLCPSSAVN
-4148 RNKGKHILT
+4148 KNKGRYILT
-4157 PCPISYAEE
+4157 PSPLTCGEE
-4166 QLLHFFGQLLGIAI
+4166 QLLHFLGQLLGIAI
-4180 RADVPLPLDLLGSF
+4180 RADVPLPLDLLPSF
-4194 WKGLVGE
+4194 WKTLVGE
-4201 PLDPDVDLQEADLLT
+4201 PLDPDLDLQEADILT
-4216 YNYIRKFENIND
+4216 YNYVKKFESIND
-4228 EAELETLCAEISS
+4228 ETELEALCAEITS
-4241 QHHSGESPDSP
+4241 QHLASESPDSP
-4252 SRPCCTFTYFSMTG
+4252 NKPCCRFTYLTMTG
-4266 EEVELCPG
+4266 EEVELCSR
-4274 GRNLTVS
+4274 GRHIPVA
-4281 WENKDMYGRAVRA
+4281 WENKDIYAAAIRS

-4299 LQNTECMTA
+4299 LQNDECVTA

-4313 ASIIP
+4313 GSIIP
-4318 LQLLTLLSPLE
+4318 LQLLTMLSPLE
-4329 LELRTCGLPYINLE
+4329 MELRTCGLPYINLE

-4363 FFWTALEMFTQEEL
+4363 FFWGALEMFAQEEL

-4388 RIPFTCPCRDGG
+4388 RIPFTCPCKDGG

-4416 DGVAGSPDSRYI
+4416 DGTAGSPDSRYI
-4428 RVETCMFMVK
+4428 RVETCMFMIK

-4445 DVMLEKLRYAI
+4445 EIMLEKLRCAI

>member
-1 MGSGPVDSS
+1 MGSPAAASAAAATDSA

-37 EIGASEQGDAE
+37 EIIGVAEPGDTE
-48 QEILT
+48 LEILT

-58 PVELAERLRAVCGN
+58 PTELAERLRSVCGN

-91 WGAQRQLALE
+91 WNAQRQLALE
-101 EQQER
+101 EQHER
-106 EGAGDEEALALLKR
+106 EGSGDEEALALLKR

-133 SRVGLLLVFPLLQSQ
+133 SRMGLLLVFPLIQSQ
-148 SRSDPALCSITAE
+148 SRTDPSLCNITAE
-161 VLLGCLRDCQPL
+161 VLLNCLRDCQPL
-173 SLSKEPA
+173 SLTKEPA
-180 DCLSGLESL
+180 DCLNGIESL
-189 LCSWLEDPEPPKQQQ
+189 LCSWLEDTAPSGQHIPYKQK
-204 PHLHRQRENAAAAL
+204 ENAAAAL

-229 TFIHTVHLLQKQTDL
+229 TFVHTVHLLQKQTEL
-244 GQLPVADVLYRL
+244 GSLPVADVLYRL

-266 SCLLGSKHNVSW
+266 SCLLGGKHIVSW

-284 PAPDS
+284 PAPDANT
-289 GAAGSESKDTDLG
+289 GASSENKDADLG
-302 RCLATDGLYLYTTN
+302 RCLAADGLYLYTTN
-316 SFGKGVSKLGS
+316 SVGRGISKLGS

-338 CRNEDL
+338 CRNEEL
-344 EPGWVV
+344 ETGWVA
-350 FASGRLLHRPAS
+350 FGNGKLLHRPVS
-362 FDTKPHQLCQV
+362 FDSKPHYLFQLVDQH
-373 IDPFTLQVCQIV
+373 TLQVCQIIP
-385 SMPAHHF
+385 MPVNHF
-392 LVGNSMSTLHLCSD
+392 PVGSTMTTVHLSSD
-406 GTYLYWIWSPASLNE
+406 GTFFYWIWSPASLNE
-421 KTQKGHSVFMD
+421 KTPKGHSVFMD
-432 VFQLMTQSGLCEV
+432 IFEIIVENGICIANP
-445 DVLQERVI
+445 LQERII
-453 LTRKEGESSKC
+453 LMRKEGESAKSI
-464 LNDLLLSRMSR
+464 NEMLLSRLSR
-475 FRASHSATLAA
+475 YRASPSATLAA
-486 LTGSTITNTV
+486 LTGSTISNTL
-496 KEEQSAVNTSCGL
+496 KEDQAAANTSCGL
-509 PLKTL
+509 PLKML
-514 RKTPMYVC
+514 RKTPIYTC
-522 GTYLVMLASPPGV
+522 GTYLVMLVPPPGG

-545 GGSSSLSSL
+545 GGTSALSSL

-559 SLVFNLA
+559 SLVFNIS
-566 DGQFSSRADLIDAP
+566 DGQFTSRADLIDAA

-587 AQVSG
+587 ALVPG

-597 DALNNLI
+597 DTMNNMI
-604 WTCSSDYMDQWY
+604 WTCSNDYIDQWC

-622 FHHVC
+622 FHCVC
-627 HRLGVSHVIKE
+627 QRLGVSHVITE
-638 PKEEMVP
+638 PKGDA
-645 TCEVINQLLHH
+645 TTTNEVINQLLHH

-662 HQLNVLAASS
+662 HQLNLLAASNN
-672 SSLPIGAFLGKQHP
+672 LPISNFLGKQHP
-686 IEVQH
+686 IEAH
-691 FSSICDIMEKAMVKG
+691 HLSSICDIMEKAMVNG

-721 FRFFNPQSEQNRESV
+721 FKFFFSPQTERNRDIV
-736 RRAGLL
+736 RRSGLL
-742 LWQLLMAPADQIGA
+742 LWQLLMAPRDQICS
-756 EIQGEVCLA
+756 EIQKEVCLA
-765 ISSGLNTLYQGE
+765 ISSGLNILYPGE
-777 TELNNLLKLVL
+777 AEINNLLKLVL

-801 DVILNNL
+801 DVILTNL
-808 AMQLQKNRFGS
+808 AEQLQNNRFGS
-819 DDDDHYRCS
+819 EDDDHYRL
-828 SGSNIL
+828 N
-834 WLVSIWSHRLSDE
+834 DE
-847 LLHCILKTVV
+847 LLHYILKIVV
-857 RESCLLITKC
+857 RESCVLITKC
-867 QTIGKDDFQKLL
+867 QTVSKDDFQRLL
-879 STVPVAS
+879 STVPAAS
-886 PSLRYLM
+886 SCLRYLM
-893 AVQNHLLSNTVLIRP
+893 AVQNHLLSNTILIKP
-908 DESDD
+908 DDNDD

-919 GETMKVQELQAS
+919 GETLKVQELKTS
-931 ILSLAAKILVGCD
+931 ILSLATQILTGCD
-944 EVLETLQQVTT
+944 EVLEMLQQVTT
-955 ALIKSD
+955 ALINSD
-961 IVDRETRL
+961 ISDREQRL
-969 KGLEQVT
+969 KGLEQIT

-989 TSLMHSNLQTLT
+989 TSLMHPNLQTLT
-1001 LADALMPQLV
+1001 MADALMPQLV

-1024 KTQTPLF
+1024 KTQSPVFSEL
-1031 NEGATLTGGSLGP
+1031 NSSPSCAPEQK
-1044 RGKLPP
+1044 GKHLP
-1050 ADDGLRTLEEREEPG
+1050 DERMLEEKEEPG

-1111 PRCSSQYDYDKLVIY
+1111 NRCSSQYDYDKSNSVFYVLKLVIY
-1126 AGPNTNS
+1126 AGPSTNS

-1177 REHNTPDKAMWGFS
+1177 REHNTPDKAMWGFA

-1203 SGGLPFLADLALGLS
+1203 SGGLPFLVDLALGLS

-1232 ETTREEEACQDL
+1232 EITKDEETCQEL
-1244 LCSKLLQRCQWQVEA
+1244 LRSKLLQRCQWQVEA
-1259 NGAISPALTP
+1259 NGVISPALTP

-1287 TDALVPPPGLVPG
+1287 SDVLVPPVGH
-1300 ACYDLPR
+1300 YFDLPR
-1307 IRLPPGIMGR
+1307 IRLPPGIMIK
-1317 LREVSGRARPQFRP
+1317 LREISGRARPQFRP
-1331 SIKEVIRPDVIEE
+1331 SIKEVIQPEVMEE
-1344 LIVSCVIKHLGLVD
+1344 MVVSCVIKHLNLVD
-1358 TLQSLVNFQYREEHA
+1358 ALQSLINFQYQEEHA
-1373 EEHDLLCK
+1373 EEYDLLCK
-1381 IMAETFKKINAME
+1381 IMGETFKKLNAME

-1406 WQNEVEEAQQG
+1406 WQNEVDDAMHG
-1417 KLENNSP
+1417 KLENNVP
-1424 FFQDYHFFENKI
+1424 FFYDYHFNESKM
-1436 KELELLCSLKEVP
+1436 KELELLCSMKEVSF
-1449 LDCSDLENVVLALR
+1449 DGSDLENVVLALR
-1463 EKFFHEVTSLQQR
+1463 EKFFQEVNSLIQKTSH
-1476 PPTPLAKTKA
+1476 PLAKTKT

-1494 TELLLHVTI
+1494 AELLLHVTI
-1503 APHSRS
+1503 AAQSGITRS
-1509 LTGTPTSTP
+1509 ISGTPAETP
-1518 ACKSVSD
+1518 ACKSASE
-1525 TKTMTPTVKQP
+1525 TKVISHAVRQP

-1545 SDLEMIA
+1545 SDLEMIG
-1552 NQDLEFTHGNQRR
+1552 NEDIEFARASQRR
-1565 RHHPTSHRSS
+1565 RHVTSHRSS
-1575 SFTLLQSLTIE
+1575 SFTLLQSLAIE

-1600 LFAFIGTTPDQAVSS
+1600 LFAFIGTNPDQAVSS
-1615 SSFLSAAQTRWRR
+1615 SSFLLAAQTRWRR
-1628 GSTRKQALVHMR
+1628 GNTRKQALVHMR

-1696 ARYPIACSNSIGLL
+1696 ARYPIACANSIGLL

-1719 EQCLVRSGLVQL
+1719 EKCLVRSGLVQL

-1737 LSGQR
+1737 LSSQTE
-1742 DSSSNEKQTRKQKVA
+1742 SSSNEKQTKKQKVA

-1771 IEWEKEEGGSTDAV
+1771 VEWEKEEGGSTDAV

-1867 CRTALP
+1867 CRAALP

-1881 NVALPP
+1881 NVELPP
-1887 WSYSIHTLDAEQ
+1887 WSYSVPSLNSEQ
-1899 QDASDPASRIA
+1899 DDPSDPASKIA

-1923 GCQTLLSPS
+1923 GCQTVLSPTA
-1932 SSEPDTS
+1932 SEPDTT
-1939 LTRSSPKSSMKTDKD
+1939 LAKASPKNSIKGDKD
-1954 VEEEGEAVDGKLSIF
+1954 PGEESEAVDGKLSIF

-2007 MDRDMTKSGSCEV
+2007 MDRDMTKSGCCEV
-2020 VTEEAVAALRKA
+2020 ITEEAAAALRKA

-2046 PVETLALESAGGVTT
+2046 PIETVNPESTSGLST
-2061 GDKKKTAQTAVCRER
+2061 GDKKKTAQTSICRER
-2076 NSELARTDPIRPFIS
+2076 NSELARTDPVRPFIS

-2103 ALLHSLLTAPESN
+2103 ALLHSLLMAPESN
-2116 TAQIWTTTAEKVL
+2116 AAQIWTTTAEKVL

-2141 YAENILESGS
+2141 YAESILENGS
-2151 SSGRKLAQLQAIGRQ
+2151 SSGRKLAKLQRIARQ

-2192 GVMGSVG
+2192 GIAGSIG
-2199 VVMSINEQEGI
+2199 VVASINEQEGI

-2215 PSCDYRKTC
+2215 PPTTIDTRKTSQ
-2224 KASDILTVPISRL
+2224 ASDTLTIPLSRL
-2237 CTPRS
+2237 CVPRS
-2242 EALPLYKLSIT
+2242 EALPLHKLSIT

-2274 TSLPASGDGSSPV
+2274 TSLPATGDGSTPV
-2287 MAAVRLLAEIRTRA
+2287 MAVVRLLAEIRTRA

-2334 ECSPGERLCVVEAQ
+2334 ECSPGERLVVVEMQ
-2348 CERVRMLYRDCARPP
+2348 CERLRMLYRDCARPP
-2363 PPPLQTDRR
+2363 PPPLQADRR
-2372 QPKEITWCP
+2372 QPKEITWSP

-2387 VRACMFSSRLTSVTF
+2387 VRACMFSSHLTAVTF

-2428 PSFYWEIEIVSYGD
+2428 PSFYWEIEVVSYGD
-2442 SDDDSGPIVSFGF
+2442 TDDDTGPIVSFGF

-2499 ALLPGD
+2499 TLSPGD

-2511 ERSEGTPPPPG
+2511 ERTEGTPPPPG
-2522 QAPKGRVYF
+2522 QPAKGRVYF
-2531 TYCGQRLSPFL
+2531 TYCGQRLVPYL
-2542 EDVAG
+2542 EDVSG
-2547 GMWPLVHIQKKNTKI
+2547 GMWPVVHIQKKNTKV
-2562 RANFGSRAFAYAEG
+2562 RANFGSRPFAYAEG

-2586 VDLAEEISANFE
+2586 LDLAEEISANFE
-2598 VLPFAMA
+2598 ALPFAMA
-2605 SDSDNDAGAS
+2605 SDSDNDAGTS
-2615 VASDSGSHGP
+2615 IASDPGTHGP
-2625 PCRIAAVATVQQQ
+2625 PCRIAAVATAQQQ
-2638 YNSDSSCYYKMELS
+2638 YDSDTSCHYKMELS
-2652 YENFVTSGPDPH
+2652 YENFITSGPDPH

-2768 VRKGLTVVIRCPDS
+2768 VRKGLTVVTRSPDS
-2782 NNTNSTVVGTALPK
+2782 NNVTSSAVGTALPK

-2814 VDSMNELVQ
+2814 VDSVNELVQ

-2841 EMLERPPAG
+2841 DMLERPPAG
-2850 SRRTA
+2850 YRRTA
-2855 ANGLVSLDSSNIQ
+2855 TNGLVTLDNTNIQ
-2868 IHRLELL
+2868 IHRELL
-2875 RCEGALAR
+2875 RSEAALAK

-2897 SPHTFTRLFHIP
+2897 SPHMFTRLFHIP
-2909 AVRDIT
+2909 AIRDIT

-2942 LAQSLLHNL
+2942 LAQSLQHCIH
-2951 QSQNCSPTDLFYQG
+2951 SQTCAATDLFYQG
-2965 NAQII
+2965 NSQAI

-2977 ITRALHQGEESL
+2977 ITRTLHQGEESL
-2989 LELTKQICS
+2989 LDLTKQICS
-2998 FLQNAPEQFTS
+2998 FLQAAPEQFPA

-3018 VSMDVNFPGAAFVV
+3018 VNMDVNFPGAAFVI
-3032 VSCKESQLGCRKDS
+3032 VSCKESQSGFRKDS
-3046 SLYKAPWVRVM
+3046 SLYKAPWARVL
-3057 VYGLGHKVRR
+3057 VYGLGHKVKR
-3067 NGQLNLMEA
+3067 NGQLNLIEA
-3076 VCYPLDA
+3076 VCYPRDA
-3083 SPSNTGLTPPPT
+3083 SPTNTGLTPPPT
-3095 TNQYPSV
+3095 TNQYPAV
-3102 IIPTD
+3102 ITPTD
-3107 KVHIK
+3107 RVHIK
-3112 LGVSPPPGTV
+3112 LGVSPPPGAV

-3131 FPLAMAFAEQ
+3131 FPLAMAFTEQ
-3141 LLTWTMGE
+3141 LLTWKLEEGDGK
-3149 TSECSEDEPDTVP
+3149 SEDELDTIP
-3162 PSVLLQVVELLGGL
+3162 ASVLLQVVEFLGNF
-3176 LWSTDLAP
+3176 LWTTDMAA
-3184 CIKELTFHLLAE
+3184 CVKELIFHLLAE
-3196 LLREVHHLEQ
+3196 LLRKIHSLEQ
-3206 RRNPSGLSN
+3206 KKNPAGLSS
-3215 SIALLLNPCLA
+3215 SIALQLNPCLA
-3226 VLMALQTE
+3226 MLMALQSE
-3234 LRKLYDRETQGW
+3234 LHKLYDEETQNWVSGN
-3246 AAAGGGAGGGGSSA
+3246 ACGASGVGVA
-3260 AGGALALGT
+3260 D
-3269 EQGRFSTYFHALME
+3269 QGRFSTYFHALME

-3291 TLPLNVSGTAIGALS
+3291 TLPINMSVTANVIS
-3306 SSSAPNLSDSSSS
+3306 STSAPNLSDSSSS

-3340 KMKRDRTAA
+3340 KMKREKTSS
-3349 AVAAA
+3349 
-3354 AASGKRSGTSAGGGR
+3354 SGKRASSRAAETDA
-3369 LSESDSALLN
+3369 ALLSI
-3379 MAGGKPE
+3379 GGSKPE
-3386 DMLWFHRGLTLLMIL
+3386 DMLWFHRALTLLIIL
-3401 RHLTNKD
+3401 RHLTKKD
-3408 PQGLGVTSDAV
+3408 PQGLGVTNDAV
-3419 TDACQALVGP
+3419 ADACQALVGP

-3435 LVLSGIPTHLEEA
+3435 LVISGIPTHLEEGT
-3448 VVRSAIRRACNAH
+3448 VRNAIRKACNAH
-3461 GGLFKDEIF
+3461 GGVFKDEIY
-3470 IPLQDEDPKKP
+3470 IPLQEEDPKKT
-3481 KGGGVAAPDGK
+3481 KDKAEGG
-3492 VHPETERPPSTGG
+3492 ECRTELEKPTVS
-3505 NESPDSSSSVTPAM
+3505 SSADSLDISSSSSVTPAM

-3524 ASTSQTSI
+3524 ASTSQASL
-3532 CSSSQGVSRTASE
+3532 CSSQGISRTVSDI
-3545 LSVDQELLNAPAATA
+3545 SVDQFQAGLELPIPPGLLE
-3560 AAAAATVVPTQQGA
+3560 Q
-3574 LDPHTVSSQESLDI
+3574 PHVVSSQESLDL
-3588 SLCSTGSL
+3588 SHCSTGSL
-3596 GSLGSLGEPLDSVD
+3596 GSLGSLGEPLDNVE
-3610 TASVSDGGSMY
+3610 TASVSDVGSMY

-3626 DNNAVMARPIKG
+3626 DNQPLLARPIKG
-3638 YAVIEVRSRAKVEK
+3638 FAVVEIRSRAKIEK

-3666 SSLEGEDELM
+3666 SSLDGEDELM
-3676 EITNEEILT
+3676 EMSTEEILT
-3685 ASSVNQSLFDTQGSS
+3685 VSTVNQSLFDTQGSP
-3700 ALEDYFMDK
+3700 ALEDYFNDK
-3709 SLRGDKLVPGVRD
+3709 SIKGEKLVPGARE
-3722 VLTDIFKS
+3722 VLTEIFKS

-3743 KPVKV
+3743 KPIKV
-3748 SDIYLSKEQI
+3748 ADIYLSKEQI
-3758 SSQTPG
+3758 NSQTPG

-3776 PKKLLEDQLTQILR
+3776 PKKVLEDQLTQILR
-3790 KYGAPK
+3790 KYGVPK
-3796 PNKSKYSKA
+3796 PKFDKSKYNKA
-3805 GKEQHPSKVVSTKR
+3805 GKEQHPVKVVSTKR
-3819 PITKPPTKEK
+3819 PVTKPPTKEK
-3829 SVLNSVRTALSE
+3829 SMLNSVSRTALSE
-3841 KKPVLKPKS
+3841 KKPTVKPKS
-3850 PEKSRPEDKDVDKSP
+3850 PEKSKPEEKDPEKSP
-3865 AKKQEVPEEKYLTLE
+3865 TKKQEVPEEKYLTLD
-3880 GFHKFAVDRAKQDIR
+3880 GFHRFVVDRSKQDIR
-3895 SVWRAILACGYD
+3895 SVWRAILSCGYD
-3907 LHFERCTCIDTRHA
+3907 LHFERCACIDARHA
-3921 QKACKKW
+3921 QKASRKW
-3928 TLEMDVAL
+3928 SLEMDVAL

-3951 SRLHP
+3951 ARLHP

-3965 TADPRVACL
+3965 AADPRISCL
-3974 IGVPVESLRLRF
+3974 LNVPVESLRLRF
-3986 ALLQSLNNTLESF
+3986 ALLQSLNTTLETF

-4005 LRQTLTYQNSIAA
+4005 LRQTEMYGNSIAA
-4018 LLREAK
+4018 LLQEAK
-4024 GLVFYD
+4024 GLIFYD
-4030 TKVMVMNRVLNAT
+4030 TKVTVMNRVLNAT

-4056 LDPLEIVGGEVRSSE
+4056 LDPLEIVGGEIRSSE
-4071 NTYFCQAARQLSCVP
+4071 NSYFCQAARQLGCVP

-4133 SALSLLLPCPSSAAN
+4133 SSLSLLLLCPSSAVN
-4148 RNKGKHILT
+4148 KNKGKYILT
-4157 PCPISYAEE
+4157 PSPITYAEE
-4166 QLLHFFGQLLGIAI
+4166 QLFHFFGQLLGIAI
-4180 RADVPLPLDLLGSF
+4180 RADVPLPLDLLPSF
-4194 WKGLVGE
+4194 WKTLVGE
-4201 PLDPDVDLQEADLLT
+4201 PLDPDVDLQEADILT
-4216 YNYIRKFENIND
+4216 YNYVKKFENISD
-4228 EAELETLCAEISS
+4228 ETELEALCAEIAS
-4241 QHHSGESPDSP
+4241 QHLAMESPDCP
-4252 SRPCCTFTYFSMTG
+4252 NKPCCKFTYLSLTG
-4266 EEVELCPG
+4266 EEVELCPR
-4274 GRNLTVS
+4274 GRHIPVG
-4281 WENKDMYGRAVRA
+4281 WENKDVYAAAIRS
-4294 LRLRE
+4294 LRMRE
-4299 LQNTECMTA
+4299 LQTPECMTA

-4313 ASIIP
+4313 GSIIP
-4318 LQLLTLLSPLE
+4318 LQLLTTLTPLE
-4329 LELRTCGLPYINLE
+4329 MELRTCGLPYINLE

-4363 FFWTALEMFTQEEL
+4363 FFWSALEMFTQEEL

-4388 RIPFTCPCRDGG
+4388 RIPFTCPCKDGG

-4416 DGVAGSPDSRYI
+4416 DGAAGSPDSRYI
-4428 RVETCMFMVK
+4428 RVETCMFMIK

-4445 DVMLEKLRYAI
+4445 DIMLEKLRYAI

>member
-1 MGSGPVDSS
+1 MGSPAGASAAAATDSA

-37 EIGASEQGDAE
+37 EIIGVAEPGDTE
-48 QEILT
+48 LEILT

-58 PVELAERLRAVCGN
+58 PTELAERLRSVCGN

-91 WGAQRQLALE
+91 WNAQRQLALE
-101 EQQER
+101 EQHDR
-106 EGAGDEEALALLKR
+106 ESSGDEEALALLKR

-133 SRVGLLLVFPLLQSQ
+133 SRMGLLLVFPLIQSQ
-148 SRSDPALCSITAE
+148 SRTDPSLCNITAE
-161 VLLGCLRDCQPL
+161 VLLNCLRDCQPL
-173 SLSKEPA
+173 SLTKEPA
-180 DCLSGLESL
+180 DCLNGIESL
-189 LCSWLEDPEPPKQQQ
+189 LCSWLEDTSASGQQIPYKQK
-204 PHLHRQRENAAAAL
+204 ENAAAAL

-229 TFIHTVHLLQKQTDL
+229 TFVHTVHLLQKQTDL
-244 GQLPVADVLYRL
+244 GSLPVADVLYRL

-266 SCLLGSKHNVSW
+266 SCLLGGKHIVSW

-284 PAPDS
+284 PAPDANS
-289 GAAGSESKDTDLG
+289 SSSTENKDADLG
-302 RCLATDGLYLYTTN
+302 RCLAADGLYLYTTN
-316 SFGKGVSKLGS
+316 SVGRGISKLGS

-338 CRNEDL
+338 CRNEEL
-344 EPGWVV
+344 ETGWVA
-350 FASGRLLHRPAS
+350 FGNSKLLHRPVS
-362 FDTKPHQLCQV
+362 FDNKPHSLFQV
-373 IDPFTLQVCQIV
+373 VDQHTLQVCQIIP
-385 SMPAHHF
+385 MPVNHF
-392 LVGNSMSTLHLCSD
+392 PVGSTMTTVHLSSD
-406 GTYLYWIWSPASLNE
+406 GTYFYWIWSPASLNE
-421 KTQKGHSVFMD
+421 KTPKGHSVFMD
-432 VFQLMTQSGLCEV
+432 IFELIVENGVCIANP
-445 DVLQERVI
+445 LQERII
-453 LTRKEGESSKC
+453 LMRKEGESAKSI
-464 LNDLLLSRMSR
+464 NEMLLSRLSR
-475 FRASHSATLAA
+475 YRASPSATLAA
-486 LTGSTITNTV
+486 LTGSTISNTL
-496 KEEQSAVNTSCGL
+496 KEDQAAANTSCGL
-509 PLKTL
+509 PLKML
-514 RKTPMYVC
+514 RKTPIYTC
-522 GTYLVMLASPPGV
+522 GTYLVMLVPPPGG

-545 GGSSSLSSL
+545 GGTSALSSL

-559 SLVFNLA
+559 SLVFNIS
-566 DGQFSSRADLIDAP
+566 DGQFTSRADLIDAA

-587 AQVSG
+587 ALVPG

-597 DALNNLI
+597 DTMNNMI
-604 WTCSSDYMDQWY
+604 WTCSNDYIDQWC

-622 FHHVC
+622 FHCVC
-627 HRLGVSHVIKE
+627 QRLGVSHVITE
-638 PKEEMVP
+638 PKGDA
-645 TCEVINQLLHH
+645 TTTNEVINQLLHH

-662 HQLNVLAASS
+662 HQLNLLAVSNN
-672 SSLPIGAFLGKQHP
+672 LPITNFLGKQHP
-686 IEVQH
+686 IEAH
-691 FSSICDIMEKAMVKG
+691 HLSSICDIMEKAMVNG

-721 FRFFNPQSEQNRESV
+721 FKFFFSPQTERNRDIV
-736 RRAGLL
+736 RRSGLL
-742 LWQLLMAPADQIGA
+742 LWQLLMAPRDQICS
-756 EIQGEVCLA
+756 EIQKEVCLA
-765 ISSGLNTLYQGE
+765 ISSGLNILYPGE
-777 TELNNLLKLVL
+777 AEINNLLKLVL

-801 DVILNNL
+801 DVILTNL
-808 AMQLQKNRFGS
+808 AEQLQNNRFGS
-819 DDDDHYRCS
+819 EDDDHYRL
-828 SGSNIL
+828 N
-834 WLVSIWSHRLSDE
+834 DE
-847 LLHCILKTVV
+847 LLHYILKIVV
-857 RESCLLITKC
+857 RESCVLITKC
-867 QTIGKDDFQKLL
+867 QTVSKDDFQRLL
-879 STVPVAS
+879 STVPAAS
-886 PSLRYLM
+886 SCLRYLM
-893 AVQNHLLSNTVLIRP
+893 AVQNHLLSNTILIKP
-908 DESDD
+908 DENDD

-919 GETMKVQELQAS
+919 GETLKVQELKAS
-931 ILSLAAKILVGCD
+931 ILSLATQILTGCD
-944 EVLETLQQVTT
+944 EVLEMLQQVTT
-955 ALIKSD
+955 ALINSD
-961 IVDRETRL
+961 ISDREQRL
-969 KGLEQVT
+969 KGLEQIT

-989 TSLMHSNLQTLT
+989 TSLMHPNLQTLT
-1001 LADALMPQLV
+1001 MADALMPQLV

-1024 KTQTPLF
+1024 KTQSPVFSEL
-1031 NEGATLTGGSLGP
+1031 NSSPSGASEQK
-1044 RGKLPP
+1044 GKLLP
-1050 ADDGLRTLEEREEPG
+1050 DERMLEEKEEPG

-1111 PRCSSQYDYDKLVIY
+1111 NRCSSQYDYD
-1126 AGPNTNS
+1126 
-1133 RKVAE
+1133 
-1138 YGGNTL
+1138 
-1144 GYGSRS
+1144 
-1150 VLGTGW
+1150 
-1156 PKDLVKVEGDTVTF
+1156 KVEGDTVTF

-1177 REHNTPDKAMWGFS
+1177 REHNTPDKAMWGFA

-1203 SGGLPFLADLALGLS
+1203 SGGLPFLVDLALGLS

-1232 ETTREEEACQDL
+1232 EITKDEETCQEL
-1244 LCSKLLQRCQWQVEA
+1244 LRSKLLQRCQWQVEA
-1259 NGAISPALTP
+1259 NGVISPALTP

-1277 IEEDREFTYP
+1277 IDEDREFTYP
-1287 TDALVPPPGLVPG
+1287 SDVLVPPVGH
-1300 ACYDLPR
+1300 YFDLPR
-1307 IRLPPGIMGR
+1307 IRLPPGIMIK
-1317 LREVSGRARPQFRP
+1317 LREISGRARPQFRP
-1331 SIKEVIRPDVIEE
+1331 SIKEVIQPEVMEE
-1344 LIVSCVIKHLGLVD
+1344 MVVSCVIKHLNLVD
-1358 TLQSLVNFQYREEHA
+1358 ALQSLINFQYQEEHA
-1373 EEHDLLCK
+1373 EEYDLLCK
-1381 IMAETFKKINAME
+1381 IMGETFKKLNAME

-1406 WQNEVEEAQQG
+1406 WQSEVDDAMHG
-1417 KLENNSP
+1417 KLENNVP
-1424 FFQDYHFFENKI
+1424 FFYDYHFNESKM
-1436 KELELLCSLKEVP
+1436 KELELLCSMKEVSF
-1449 LDCSDLENVVLALR
+1449 DGSDLENVVLALR
-1463 EKFFHEVTSLQQR
+1463 EKFFQEVNSLIQKTSH
-1476 PPTPLAKTKA
+1476 PLAKTKT

-1494 TELLLHVTI
+1494 AELLLHVTI
-1503 APHSRS
+1503 AAQSGITRS
-1509 LTGTPTSTP
+1509 ISGTPAETP
-1518 ACKSVSD
+1518 ACKSASE
-1525 TKTMTPTVKQP
+1525 TKVISHAVRQP

-1545 SDLEMIA
+1545 SDLEMIG
-1552 NQDLEFTHGNQRR
+1552 NEDLEFARSSQRR
-1565 RHHPTSHRSS
+1565 RHVTSHRSS

-1600 LFAFIGTTPDQAVSS
+1600 LFAFIGTNPDQAVSS
-1615 SSFLSAAQTRWRR
+1615 SSFLLAAQTRWRR
-1628 GSTRKQALVHMR
+1628 GNTRKQALVHMR

-1696 ARYPIACSNSIGLL
+1696 ARYPIACANSIGLL

-1719 EQCLVRSGLVQL
+1719 EKCLVRSGLVQL

-1737 LSGQR
+1737 LSSQTE
-1742 DSSSNEKQTRKQKVA
+1742 SSSNEKQTKKQKVA

-1771 IEWEKEEGGSTDAV
+1771 VEWEKEEGGSTEAV

-1867 CRTALP
+1867 CRAALP

-1881 NVALPP
+1881 NVELPP
-1887 WSYSIHTLDAEQ
+1887 WSYSVPSLNSEQ
-1899 QDASDPASRIA
+1899 DDPSDPASKIA

-1923 GCQTLLSPS
+1923 GCQTVLSPTA
-1932 SSEPDTS
+1932 SEPDTT
-1939 LTRSSPKSSMKTDKD
+1939 LAKASPKNSIKGDKD
-1954 VEEEGEAVDGKLSIF
+1954 PGEESEAVDGKLSIF

-2007 MDRDMTKSGSCEV
+2007 MDRDMTKSGCCEV
-2020 VTEEAVAALRKA
+2020 ITEEAAAALRKA

-2046 PVETLALESAGGVTT
+2046 PIETVNPETTSGLST
-2061 GDKKKTAQTAVCRER
+2061 GDKKKTAQTSICRER
-2076 NSELARTDPIRPFIS
+2076 NSELARTDPVRPFIS

-2103 ALLHSLLTAPESN
+2103 ALLHSLLMAPESN
-2116 TAQIWTTTAEKVL
+2116 AAQIWTTTAEKVL

-2141 YAENILESGS
+2141 YAESILENGS
-2151 SSGRKLAQLQAIGRQ
+2151 SSGRKLAKLQRIARQ

-2192 GVMGSVG
+2192 GIAGSIG
-2199 VVMSINEQEGI
+2199 VVASINEQEGI

-2215 PSCDYRKTC
+2215 PPTSIDSRKTSQ
-2224 KASDILTVPISRL
+2224 ASDTLTIPLSRL
-2237 CTPRS
+2237 CVPRS
-2242 EALPLYKLSIT
+2242 EALPLHKLSIT

-2274 TSLPASGDGSSPV
+2274 TSLPATGDGSTPV
-2287 MAAVRLLAEIRTRA
+2287 MAVVRLLAEIRTRA

-2334 ECSPGERLCVVEAQ
+2334 ECSPGERLLVVEMQ
-2348 CERVRMLYRDCARPP
+2348 CERLRMLYRDCARPP
-2363 PPPLQTDRR
+2363 PPPLQADRR
-2372 QPKEITWCP
+2372 QPKEITWSP

-2387 VRACMFSSRLTSVTF
+2387 VRACMFSSHLTAVTF

-2442 SDDDSGPIVSFGF
+2442 TDDDTGPIVSFGF

-2499 ALLPGD
+2499 TLSPGD

-2511 ERSEGTPPPPG
+2511 ERTEGTPPPPG
-2522 QAPKGRVYF
+2522 QPAKGRVYF
-2531 TYCGQRLSPFL
+2531 TYCGQRLGPYL
-2542 EDVAG
+2542 EDVSG
-2547 GMWPLVHIQKKNTKI
+2547 GMWPVVHIQKKNTKV
-2562 RANFGSRAFAYAEG
+2562 RANFGSRQFAYAEG

-2586 VDLAEEISANFE
+2586 IDLAEEISANFE
-2598 VLPFAMA
+2598 ALPFAMA
-2605 SDSDNDAGAS
+2605 SDSDNDAGTS
-2615 VASDSGSHGP
+2615 IASDPGTHGP
-2625 PCRIAAVATVQQQ
+2625 PCRIAAVATAQQQ
-2638 YNSDSSCYYKMELS
+2638 YDSDTSCHYKMELS
-2652 YENFVTSGPDPH
+2652 YENFITSGPDPH

-2768 VRKGLTVVIRCPDS
+2768 VRKGLTVVTRSPDS
-2782 NNTNSTVVGTALPK
+2782 NNVTSSAVGTALPK

-2814 VDSMNELVQ
+2814 VDSVNELVQ

-2841 EMLERPPAG
+2841 DMLERPPAG
-2850 SRRTA
+2850 YRRTA
-2855 ANGLVSLDSSNIQ
+2855 TNGLVTLDNTNIQ
-2868 IHRLELL
+2868 IHRELL
-2875 RCEGALAR
+2875 RSEASLAK

-2897 SPHTFTRLFHIP
+2897 SPHMFTRLFHIP
-2909 AVRDIT
+2909 AIRDIT

-2942 LAQSLLHNL
+2942 LAQSLQHCVH
-2951 QSQNCSPTDLFYQG
+2951 SQNCAATDLFYQG
-2965 NAQII
+2965 NSQAI

-2977 ITRALHQGEESL
+2977 ITRTLHQGEESL

-2998 FLQNAPEQFTS
+2998 FLQTAPEQFPA

-3018 VSMDVNFPGAAFVV
+3018 VNMDVNFPGAAFVI
-3032 VSCKESQLGCRKDS
+3032 VSCKESQSGFRKDS
-3046 SLYKAPWVRVM
+3046 SLYKAPWARVL
-3057 VYGLGHKVRR
+3057 VYGLGHKVKR
-3067 NGQLNLMEA
+3067 NGQLNLIEA
-3076 VCYPLDA
+3076 VCYPRDA
-3083 SPSNTGLTPPPT
+3083 SPTNTGLTPPPT

-3102 IIPTD
+3102 ITPTD

-3112 LGVSPPPGTV
+3112 LGVSPPPGAV

-3141 LLTWTMGE
+3141 LLTWKLEDGDGK
-3149 TSECSEDEPDTVP
+3149 SEDELDTIP
-3162 PSVLLQVVELLGGL
+3162 ASVLLQVVEFLGNF
-3176 LWSTDLAP
+3176 LWTTDMAA
-3184 CIKELTFHLLAE
+3184 CVKELIFHLLAE
-3196 LLREVHHLEQ
+3196 LLRKIHNLEQ
-3206 RRNPSGLSN
+3206 KKNPAGLSS
-3215 SIALLLNPCLA
+3215 SIALQLNPCLA
-3226 VLMALQTE
+3226 MLMALQSE
-3234 LRKLYDRETQGW
+3234 LHKLYDEETQNWVSGN
-3246 AAAGGGAGGGGSSA
+3246 ACGGSGVGGAD
-3260 AGGALALGT
+3260 
-3269 EQGRFSTYFHALME
+3269 QGRFSTYFHALME

-3291 TLPLNVSGTAIGALS
+3291 TLPINMSVTATVMS
-3306 SSSAPNLSDSSSS
+3306 STSAPNLSDSSSS

-3340 KMKRDRTAA
+3340 KMKREKTSS
-3349 AVAAA
+3349 
-3354 AASGKRSGTSAGGGR
+3354 SGKRSSSRAAETDAAILSIGG
-3369 LSESDSALLN
+3369 S
-3379 MAGGKPE
+3379 KPE
-3386 DMLWFHRGLTLLMIL
+3386 DMLWFHRALTLLIIL
-3401 RHLTNKD
+3401 RHLTKKD
-3408 PQGLGVTSDAV
+3408 PQGLGVTNDAV
-3419 TDACQALVGP
+3419 ADACQALVGP

-3435 LVLSGIPTHLEEA
+3435 LVISGIPTHLEEST
-3448 VVRSAIRRACNAH
+3448 VRSAIRKACNAH
-3461 GGLFKDEIF
+3461 GGVFKDEIY
-3470 IPLQDEDPKKP
+3470 IPLQEEDPKKI
-3481 KGGGVAAPDGK
+3481 KDKAEGG
-3492 VHPETERPPSTGG
+3492 ECRTELEKPTVS
-3505 NESPDSSSSVTPAM
+3505 SSADSLDISSSSSVTPAM

-3524 ASTSQTSI
+3524 ASTSQASL
-3532 CSSSQGVSRTASE
+3532 CSSQGISRTVSDI
-3545 LSVDQELLNAPAATA
+3545 SVDQFQAGLELAIPPGL
-3560 AAAAATVVPTQQGA
+3560 
-3574 LDPHTVSSQESLDI
+3574 LEPHVVSSQESLDL
-3588 SLCSTGSL
+3588 SHCSTGSL
-3596 GSLGSLGEPLDSVD
+3596 GSLGSLGEPLDNVE
-3610 TASVSDGGSMY
+3610 TASVSDVGSMY

-3626 DNNAVMARPIKG
+3626 DNQPLLARPIKG
-3638 YAVIEVRSRAKVEK
+3638 FAVVEIRSRAKIEK

-3666 SSLEGEDELM
+3666 SSLDGEDELM
-3676 EITNEEILT
+3676 EMSTEEILT
-3685 ASSVNQSLFDTQGSS
+3685 VSTVNQSLFDTQGSP
-3700 ALEDYFMDK
+3700 ALEDYFNDK
-3709 SLRGDKLVPGVRD
+3709 SIKGEKLVPGARE
-3722 VLTDIFKS
+3722 VLTEIFKS
-3730 CVHSEQMLSLTPA
+3730 CIHSEQMLSLTPA
-3743 KPVKV
+3743 KPIKV
-3748 SDIYLSKEQI
+3748 ADIYLSKEQI
-3758 SSQTPG
+3758 NSQTPG

-3776 PKKLLEDQLTQILR
+3776 PKKVLEDQLTQILR
-3790 KYGAPK
+3790 KYGVPK
-3796 PNKSKYSKA
+3796 PKFDKSKYNKA
-3805 GKEQHPSKVVSTKR
+3805 GKEQHPVKVVSTKR
-3819 PITKPPTKEK
+3819 PVTKPPTKEK
-3829 SVLNSVRTALSE
+3829 SMLNSVSRTALSE
-3841 KKPVLKPKS
+3841 KKPTVKPKS
-3850 PEKSRPEDKDVDKSP
+3850 PEKSKPEEKDPEKSP
-3865 AKKQEVPEEKYLTLE
+3865 TKKQEVPEEKYLTLD
-3880 GFHKFAVDRAKQDIR
+3880 GFHRFVVDRSKQDIR
-3895 SVWRAILACGYD
+3895 SVWRAILSCGYD
-3907 LHFERCTCIDTRHA
+3907 LHFERCACIDARHA
-3921 QKACKKW
+3921 QKASRKW

-3951 SRLHP
+3951 ARLHP

-3965 TADPRVACL
+3965 AADPRISCL
-3974 IGVPVESLRLRF
+3974 LNVPVESLRLRF
-3986 ALLQSLNNTLESF
+3986 ALLQSLNTTLETF

-4005 LRQTLTYQNSIAA
+4005 LRQTEMYANSIAA
-4018 LLREAK
+4018 LLQEAK
-4024 GLVFYD
+4024 GLIFYD
-4030 TKVMVMNRVLNAT
+4030 TKVTVMNRVLNAT

-4056 LDPLEIVGGEVRSSE
+4056 LDPLEIVGGEIRSSE
-4071 NTYFCQAARQLSCVP
+4071 NSYFCQAARQLACVP

-4133 SALSLLLPCPSSAAN
+4133 SSLSLLLLCPSSAVN
-4148 RNKGKHILT
+4148 KNKGKYILT
-4157 PCPISYAEE
+4157 PSPITYAEE
-4166 QLLHFFGQLLGIAI
+4166 QLFHFFGQLLGIAI
-4180 RADVPLPLDLLGSF
+4180 RADVPLPLDLLPSF
-4194 WKGLVGE
+4194 WKTLVGE
-4201 PLDPDVDLQEADLLT
+4201 PLDPDLDLQEADILT
-4216 YNYIRKFENIND
+4216 YNYVKKFENIND
-4228 EAELETLCAEISS
+4228 ETELEALCAEIAS
-4241 QHHSGESPDSP
+4241 QHLATESPDCP
-4252 SRPCCTFTYFSMTG
+4252 NKPCCKFTYLTMTG
-4266 EEVELCPG
+4266 EEVELCPR
-4274 GRNLTVS
+4274 GRHIPVG
-4281 WENKDMYGRAVRA
+4281 WENKDVYATAIRS
-4294 LRLRE
+4294 LRMRE
-4299 LQNTECMTA
+4299 LQTPECMTA

-4313 ASIIP
+4313 GSIIP
-4318 LQLLTLLSPLE
+4318 LQLLTTLTPLE
-4329 LELRTCGLPYINLE
+4329 MELRTCGLPYINLE

-4363 FFWTALEMFTQEEL
+4363 FFWSALEMFTQEEL

-4388 RIPFTCPCRDGG
+4388 RIPFTCPCKDGG

-4416 DGVAGSPDSRYI
+4416 DGAAGSPDSRYI
-4428 RVETCMFMVK
+4428 RVETCMFMIK

-4445 DVMLEKLRYAI
+4445 DIMLEKLRYAI